1 MSVERRPDAGFT
13 MVETLVA
20 LALATIVMTSLTV
33 FLVGSRRIGHYG
45 ALRDTGV
52 QLVIDGMEK
61 ARGVRGSALLSG
73 RQLCVTGCATVVP
86 GAASMIDAGAARWDA
101 AGTGTLIVPQPGTQP
116 DGSVVAAPGDA
127 EVVVLDGVVYRRYYY
142 VSTCRQ
148 AAVAGSVANA
158 SCVPGVAGAEL
169 ARLVIAVTWT
179 GTACPAA
186 TCSFAD
192 AALFSI
198 AVADPFLIT

>member
-1 MSVERRPDAGFT
+1 MRGNDRPDAGFT

-33 FLVGSRRIGHYG
+33 FLVGSRKIGHYG

-52 QLVIDGMEK
+52 QLVVDGMEK
-61 ARGVRGSALLSG
+61 ARSVRGSALLSG
-73 RQLCVTGCATVVP
+73 RQLCVVGCATAVP
-86 GAASMIDAGAARWDA
+86 GAASMIDVGAARWDA

-116 DGSVVAAPGDA
+116 DGSVVAAPGDP
-127 EVVVLDGVVYRRYYY
+127 EVIMLDGVLYRRYYY

-148 AAVAGSVANA
+148 VAAVGTLLNA

-169 ARLVIAVTWT
+169 ARLVVAVTWT
-179 GTACPAA
+179 GTACAAA

-192 AALFSI
+192 SALFSI
-198 AVADPFLIT
+198 AVADPFMIA